1 VTVLVLGL
9 GIGAAT
15 SVFSIVNGV
24 LLQALPYKDP
34 DRLVML
40 FSTYADWGERSI
52 TSGMD
57 FVDWQKQSRSFEDL
71 AIVSSQEA
79 RYRYVEGTD
88 RLKGMCVSTNLFSL
102 LGWQPL
108 LGRAFLPE
116 ETWPNHH
123 YVVLGYD
130 FWKRYLGGDAAILG
144 KAITLGGIEP
154 PAYTV
159 VGVMPPGVR
168 FLDAKNDAFVDF
180 WIPVDRDLPEIQSG
194 GRGCLR
200 WQVVGRLKADVSVKE
215 AQVEMTGI
223 AERIAKTGYSD
234 PTEAPGVNIVSL
246 HDYVVG
252 DTSPLIFLAGGG
264 AGLVLLIACANVGS
278 LLLARGLARRR
289 ELATRATLGAGWLRL
304 LRQTLTESVL
314 LSLLGG
320 ALGILL
326 AFVGAAVFR
335 LIAPSDMVRL
345 EEIRIDPATLG
356 FALCLILL
364 TGILV
369 GLVPALW
376 TCRPDLNEALKADS
390 RGATAEFK
398 RRRLANLFVA
408 SEVSLCLVLLISS
421 ALLINSLS
429 RLLLLDPG
437 YRTDN
442 ILTVE
447 LENMWGGDLQQL
459 LTRVQ
464 SLPGVQS
471 AAIVYGLP
479 LCEIPGGSNI
489 LPEGRQESEIGRH
502 MVTARPVSPGYF
514 HLMGISLLR
523 GRNFTESDTN
533 DSTPVT
539 IINETLARRF
549 WPNEDPIGKR
559 FEFGWAGGM
568 VEIIGV
574 VRDTRD
580 VALDAAPNL
589 EAFLTV
595 QQTEGWRSSLVIATE
610 SDPTGLV
617 KPLRAEVRSIN
628 AGVVIREVR
637 TMADIVART
646 LAVRRLLVVVLSAF
660 AGVAV
665 VLASL
670 GLYAVI
676 AYSVRQRTAEIG
688 IRMALGATSGRVL
701 ADVLR
706 EGLRLAAIGVLLGLV
721 AALAVTRILSSFLYG
736 VSPTDPLT
744 FGGMTMLLAAVA
756 LAASYV
762 PARRA
767 ARVDPM
773 TALRCE

>member
-1 VTVLVLGL
+1 
-9 GIGAAT
+9 
-15 SVFSIVNGV
+15 
-24 LLQALPYKDP
+24 
-34 DRLVML
+34 
-40 FSTYADWGERSI
+40 
-52 TSGMD
+52 
-57 FVDWQKQSRSFEDL
+57 
-71 AIVSSQEA
+71 
-79 RYRYVEGTD
+79 
-88 RLKGMCVSTNLFSL
+88 
-102 LGWQPL
+102 
-108 LGRAFLPE
+108 
-116 ETWPNHH
+116 
-123 YVVLGYD
+123 
-130 FWKRYLGGDAAILG
+130 
-144 KAITLGGIEP
+144 
-154 PAYTV
+154 
-159 VGVMPPGVR
+159 
-168 FLDAKNDAFVDF
+168 
-180 WIPVDRDLPEIQSG
+180 
-194 GRGCLR
+194 
-200 WQVVGRLKADVSVKE
+200 
-215 AQVEMTGI
+215 
-223 AERIAKTGYSD
+223 
-234 PTEAPGVNIVSL
+234 
-246 HDYVVG
+246 
-252 DTSPLIFLAGGG
+252 
-264 AGLVLLIACANVGS
+264 
-278 LLLARGLARRR
+278 
-289 ELATRATLGAGWLRL
+289 
-304 LRQTLTESVL
+304 
-314 LSLLGG
+314 
-320 ALGILL
+320 
-326 AFVGAAVFR
+326 
-335 LIAPSDMVRL
+335 
-345 EEIRIDPATLG
+345 
-356 FALCLILL
+356 
-364 TGILV
+364 
-369 GLVPALW
+369 
-376 TCRPDLNEALKADS
+376 
-390 RGATAEFK
+390 
-398 RRRLANLFVA
+398 
-408 SEVSLCLVLLISS
+408 
-421 ALLINSLS
+421 
-429 RLLLLDPG
+429 
-437 YRTDN
+437 
-442 ILTVE
+442 
-447 LENMWGGDLQQL
+447 
-459 LTRVQ
+459 
-464 SLPGVQS
+464 VQS